1 MPKNKIIITDDP
13 PSKVVDTPEI
23 RQKKLDWFK
32 KVERKLHI
40 GKTAF
45 IEGHD
50 IYDDI
55 LESQREV
62 GEVSN
67 LDRDDPGFDLP
78 GNDVGD
84 K

>member
-1 MPKNKIIITDDP
+1 MAKYKIVIVDDP

-23 RQKKLDWFK
+23 QQKKLEWFK
-32 KVERKLHI
+32 KIEQKLHI
-40 GKTAF
+40 GKTTF
-45 IEGHD
+45 IKGHD

-62 GEVSN
+62 GEVPN

-78 GNDVGD
+78 EN
-84 K
+84 